1 MMEKSNGGY
10 PPLRLSWFMWGLGAS
25 LYLIGFFQRVTPAV
39 ITTELMHDFAISAA
53 GLGSLS
59 AFYFYSY
66 VLMQV
71 PTGILADRLGPRRL
85 LTSGALV
92 AGLGTLLK
100 GVSSFILT

>member
-1 MMEKSNGGY
+1 MEKSNGGY
-10 PPLRLSWFMWGLGAS
+10 PPPRLSWFMWGLGAS